1 MAKRGWMRIVLWLVL
16 MVAAVFSGDKLEKVS
31 VQMSWKFQFEYAG
44 FIAAKE
50 KGFYREAGLDVELRE
65 YQHGVDTVADVLNQR
80 ATYGL
85 YNTSIVVENGHVKPI
100 VMLGTYFQ
108 RSPLIFVARKGIRNP
123 AAMVGK
129 TIMGT
134 KDEFKY
140 STLGLLLNHFGV
152 TTKNA
157 RFVDHTFNVDDFMR
171 GKVDVMSVFRSNEL
185 YYLDK
190 AGVEYEIIDPAE
202 YGFVMSAVNLF
213 TSPSEA
219 LGHTERT
226 QRFIDATNR
235 GWDYALEHPDE
246 IIDILLRKY
255 TTSKS
260 KEALEYEAD
269 VTKKLLLTDFYKVGE
284 VNPELTVRAFKQL
297 SQAGMIKPDQKL
309 GQFMFTEIA
318 APSNGEPLLSTDE
331 RAYLLYKKKITMCV
345 DPEWYP
351 FEALRDGKHIGI
363 AADVMHRFEKQL
375 GVPIE
380 LVPTGSWNE
389 TLFYAQ
395 QRRCDIFSLASS
407 TPVRLKYMD
416 FTRPYVTLPIVMATT
431 MDKPFTEDI
440 TTLLGKRLGTVK
452 GYSITEQLKADH
464 PELELVEVDSIT
476 EGLKMVEEGELYGYI
491 DNLMVVSSY
500 IQKEHTGQLKVSSR
514 LEQKVALGVGTRNDE
529 PILHEI
535 FDKLVKNLDEQT
547 MQTIYNR
554 WVTTVEE
561 VPWID
566 RETVSKALVLL
577 TLVLVAFGWHYYNLK
592 RYNMKLLELSV
603 TDKLTGLFNRQK
615 TDEKLVEE
623 KNRLQRYPDY
633 HCSVLL
639 IDIDFFKTV
648 NDTYGHQMGDTVLKG
663 LADLF
668 KTHSRQTDVI
678 GRWGGEEFMVILPH
692 MTLDR
697 ALVVAENLRRHVE
710 DFYFETDIS
719 VTISIGVGEMER
731 TLSVHENIA
740 RIDSALYQ
748 AKALGRNRI
757 AIAQG

>member
-1 MAKRGWMRIVLWLVL
+1 MRIAFLW
-16 MVAAVFSGDKLEKVS
+16 AVMACALLAQNGLDKIS

-65 YQHGVDTVADVLNQR
+65 YQHGVDTVSDVLNQK

-85 YNTSIVVENGHVKPI
+85 YNTSIVVAEGRVKPI
-100 VMLGTYFQ
+100 VLLGTYFQ
-108 RSPLIFVARKGIRNP
+108 HSPLIFVARKGITNP

-157 RFVDHTFNVDDFMR
+157 RFVDHTFNVDDFMK

-235 GWDYALEHPDE
+235 GWHYALEHSDE
-246 IIDILLRKY
+246 IIGILLRKY
-255 TTSKS
+255 TTNKS
-260 KEALEYEAD
+260 KEALEYEAK
-269 VTKKLLLTDFYKVGE
+269 VTKKLLLTDFYKIGE

-309 GQFMFTEIA
+309 GRFMFTEIA
-318 APSNGEPLLSTDE
+318 ASSNGEPLLSADE
-331 RAYLLYKKKITMCV
+331 RAYLLHKKKITMCV

-351 FEALRDGKHIGI
+351 FEALREGKHIGI

-380 LVPTGSWNE
+380 LVPTRSWNE
-389 TLFYAQ
+389 ALLYAQ

-407 TPVRLKYMD
+407 TPARLGYMD
-416 FTRPYVTLPIVMATT
+416 FTRPYVTLPVVMATT
-431 MDKPFTEDI
+431 MEKPFTEDI
-440 TTLLGKRLGTVK
+440 ATLQGKRLGAVK
-452 GYSITEQLKADH
+452 GYSITEQLKTDH
-464 PELELVEVDSIT
+464 PELELVEVESIT
-476 EGLKMVEEGELYGYI
+476 EGLKMVEQGELYGYI

-500 IQKEHTGQLKVSSR
+500 IQKEYTGQLKVSSR
-514 LEQKVALGVGTRNDE
+514 LEQKVELGVGTRNDE
-529 PILHEI
+529 PLLHEI

-566 RETVSKALVLL
+566 REMVWKALVF
-577 TLVLVAFGWHYYNLK
+577 LVLALVAFGWHYYNLK
-592 RYNMKLLELSV
+592 RYNAKLLELSV

-615 TDEKLVEE
+615 IDERLIEE
-623 KNRLQRYPDY
+623 TMLLERYPEY
-633 HCSVLL
+633 HCSVML
-639 IDIDFFKTV
+639 IDVDFFKTV
-648 NDTYGHQMGDTVLKG
+648 NDTYGHQTGDAVLKG
-663 LADLF
+663 LADIFRHNLRI
-668 KTHSRQTDVI
+668 SDVV

-692 MTLDR
+692 T
-697 ALVVAENLRRHVE
+697 ALKEAVAAAENLRHVIE
-710 DFYFETDIS
+710 HQRFGHGFT
-719 VTISIGVGEMER
+719 VTVSIGIGE
-731 TLSVHENIA
+731 LKPALGVHENIA
-740 RIDSALYQ
+740 GVDRALYG
-748 AKALGRNRI
+748 AKALGRNQISI
-757 AIAQG
+757 A

>member
-1 MAKRGWMRIVLWLVL
+1 MWLVL